1 MDASMNKRPA
11 LLLTCLLLAS
21 TLSAAPARH
30 GCGTDGSTPE
40 RIAALDAT
48 ARARD
53 SVDRRIAANGDS
65 SGVRRSGDVVLVE
78 ADELNAPFFHPFDL
92 DGREVRFART
102 SASTYASQTDA
113 GTIDADFGAPLAIPQ
128 ATHHAP
134 YTLPF
139 ALPFFDGSVTQ
150 LHVTDYNA
158 LFLAAPQFPQAQQ
171 LGDLEAFASRQGVIA
186 PMLTTDSVQF
196 FEYPQVFVKTLDDAV
211 RFTWRRDGG
220 WQYTVQATLHRDGTI
235 VFAYDAPLAPYAC
248 AMMLTSGAE
257 PVRDVVETI
266 VVSGDP
272 AGDAP
277 LPMLDL
283 VTASLSRIADSNV
296 LRFRFE
302 LGAAFAAGEAVA
314 YTVWLDGVRGPAL
327 TFAADGSSLY
337 SVPSWGIT
345 RGNPAAR
352 FDGSALELDVLQEQ
366 LPVTRV
372 KPRVRVVT
380 SRNGVDADEVSFDA
394 ALHKPKIAV
403 AELDGP
409 VIRTFTLPVVSV
421 PQVWRQVQRA
431 MHFDDAEFDAVAIY
445 QNFWTDILFFANAYS
460 SVGNAGVDGISRRTD
475 IGSALPRTPALMH
488 MNALQYTQGG
498 GPPMEARQMLLH
510 ELGHRWLYFFDI
522 IEDGLRSKVLAP
534 LAGHPAQYVHTP
546 AAFSLAGTTDSS
558 AMGGGYFTDNR
569 NGTFTSAKTRNNF
582 GYSWHE
588 LYLMGFAAPEEV
600 TPWFYIANSVPRLG
614 PEYYPFPNRTYRGTR
629 RDVHIDQVLDA
640 MGPRFPAY
648 PDTQRELRVL
658 YVLLTDPSRDVTAE
672 ELAYVG
678 GLQDDLERDFAT
690 VTGGRASVVTSI
702 EGPQRRRRSVMSEQ

>member
-1 MDASMNKRPA
+1 MIKR
-11 LLLTCLLLAS
+11 LLVCLLLAF
-21 TLSAAPARH
+21 TLDAAPVRH
-30 GCGTDGSTPE
+30 GCGTDGSMPE

-53 SVDRRIAANGDS
+53 AVDRRIAANGDS
-65 SGVRRSGDVVLVE
+65 SGVRRAGDVVLVE

-92 DGREVRFART
+92 HGREVRFTRT
-102 SASTYASQTDA
+102 SDSTYSSENAAATL
-113 GTIDADFGAPLAIPQ
+113 DADFGMPLAIPQ
-128 ATHHAP
+128 AAHHAP

-139 ALPFFDGSVTQ
+139 AMPFFERTVTE

-186 PMLTTDSVQF
+186 PMLTTDTVQF
-196 FEYPQVFVKTLDDAV
+196 FEYPQVFVKTLADAV

-235 VFAYDAPLAPYAC
+235 VFAYDAPKAPYAC
-248 AMMLTSGAE
+248 AMLLTSGAE
-257 PVRDVVETI
+257 PVRGVIETI
-266 VVSGDP
+266 VVSSDA
-272 AGDAP
+272 AGDAS
-277 LPMLDL
+277 LPMLD
-283 VTASLSRIADSNV
+283 VVEASMSRVADTNV
-296 LRFRFE
+296 LRFRLE
-302 LGAAFAAGEAVA
+302 LAAPFTPGEAVA

-366 LPVTRV
+366 LPVSRV
-372 KPRVRVVT
+372 KPHVRVVT
-380 SRNGVDADEVSFDA
+380 SRGGVEADEVSFDA
-394 ALHKPKIAV
+394 ELHKPKIEV
-403 AELDGP
+403 AELEGP

-421 PQVWRQVQRA
+421 PQIWRQVQRA
-431 MHFDDAEFDAVAIY
+431 MHFDDTDFDAVAIY

-488 MNALQYTQGG
+488 MNALQYTQQG
-498 GPPMEARQMLLH
+498 GPPMQARQMLLH

-522 IEDGLRSKVLAP
+522 MENGARSKVLAP

-546 AAFSLAGTTDSS
+546 AAFRLAGATDSS
-558 AMGGGYFTDNR
+558 AMGGAFFTDNR
-569 NGTFTSAKTRNNF
+569 NGTFTSARTRDNF

-588 LYLMGFAAPEEV
+588 LYLMGLAAPEEV
-600 TPWFYIANSVPRLG
+600 TPWFYIADSVPRLG
-614 PEYYPFPNRTYRGTR
+614 PEYYPLPNRTFRGTR
-629 RDVHIDQVLDA
+629 RDVRIEQVLDA
-640 MGPRFPAY
+640 MGSRFPAY
-648 PDTQRELRVL
+648 PETQREFRVL
-658 YVLLTDPSRDVTAE
+658 YVLLTDPSREVTAD
-672 ELAYVG
+672 ELAFVT
-678 GLQDDLERDFAT
+678 GLQHDLQHDFAM

-702 EGPQRRRRSVMSEQ
+702 EGPPRRRQRSAKSEE